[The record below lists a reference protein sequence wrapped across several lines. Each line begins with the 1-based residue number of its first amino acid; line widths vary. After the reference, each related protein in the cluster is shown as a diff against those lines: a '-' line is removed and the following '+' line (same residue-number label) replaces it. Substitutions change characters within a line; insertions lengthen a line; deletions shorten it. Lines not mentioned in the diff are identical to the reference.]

1 MTAVSASQSFP
12 DLPLTSRL
20 IFESRDL
27 LAARNHLSR
36 FLWKHS
42 VIPIDRR
49 PRVAFRHCAANVGSV
64 SINALH
70 YGTAVK
76 IDAVP
81 DDSYLFLVL
90 LRGDG
95 MFSQDG
101 FSGPVGPEIVRT
113 MNPTGRAQMRFSP
126 GEANLT
132 LRIPAAVLLEFLE
145 RETGVPVTAPLVFEP
160 EANPNDADAP
170 GLRRYLEFVCREID
184 RQSRPSMTDLVA
196 RQMERTI
203 VSLALTQ
210 LPHNYSDALGGAPLG
225 EAPEHVRIVED
236 YIRGHA
242 DDPLSLNDLAEI
254 AGVSAR
260 TLQTGFRRYRE
271 TTPMEYM
278 RDYRLD
284 LARHALKNAAAT
296 GRSVT
301 DIAQSCGFNHPGK
314 FAKCYRA
321 RFGETPSDTRKRSLS
336 SIRIAD

>member
-1 MTAVSASQSFP
+1 MPNTQDAE
-12 DLPLTSRL
+12 LPLASRL

-27 LAARNHLSR
+27 LAARTHLSR
-36 FLWKHS
+36 FLWSHS
-42 VIPIDRR
+42 VIPVDRR
-49 PRVAFRHCAANVGSV
+49 PRVAFRHCAANIGRV

-70 YGTAVK
+70 YGAAVK

-95 MFSQDG
+95 SFSQDG

-113 MNPTGRAQMRFSP
+113 MNPTGAAQMRFSP

-132 LRIPAAVLLEFLE
+132 LRIPTRVMMEFLE
-145 RETGVPVTAPLVFEP
+145 RETGIPTTKPLVFQP
-160 EANPNDADAP
+160 VANPGAADAP
-170 GLRRYLEFVCREID
+170 GLRRYLEFLCAEID

-203 VSLALTQ
+203 VSLVLTQ
-210 LPHNYSDALGGAPLG
+210 LPHNYSDALGNSPLG

-236 YIRGHA
+236 FIRSHA
-242 DDPLSLNDLAEI
+242 DEAISLRNLAGI
-254 AGVSAR
+254 AGVSTR

-271 TTPMEYM
+271 TTPMEYL

-284 LARHALKNAAAT
+284 LARHGLESAAAT

-301 DIAQSCGFNHPGK
+301 EIAQSCGFNHPGK

-321 RFGETPSDTRKRSLS
+321 RFGESPSDSRKRSLS
-336 SIRIAD
+336 SIKLAD